1 MSLLNLR
8 NIIFSP
14 TPDKTTKI
22 VSAKDVYP
30 WTEVVE
36 DLPELGPIHGDKIEE
51 AKQLGLYYG
60 DITKIGGDK
69 VAIVNAANITLRKG
83 GGVSGSI
90 HRAAGPDL
98 EKACVA
104 AKVTLNVSECMI
116 TGAYSLPCARVI
128 HSLTPSQNQD
138 KELWRTYLNAMKL
151 ALDSNMD
158 TVIFPALSIGS
169 HFFTPER
176 GTEIAVMA
184 GLYFLKQ
191 NERHKKLKVVYCAY
205 EQDMLELFKG
215 AFTRVLATSKD
226 NDKGWEMDFA

>member
-14 TPDKTTKI
+14 TPDKKTKL
-22 VSAKDVYP
+22 VSAEDVYP
-30 WTEVVE
+30 WTEIVE
-36 DLPELGPIHGDKIEE
+36 DLPELGPIHEDKLAE
-51 AKQLGLYYG
+51 AKQLGIYYG
-60 DITKIGGDK
+60 DITKIGGEN

-104 AKVTLNVSECMI
+104 AKVTLQVSECMI
-116 TGAYSLPCARVI
+116 TGAFALPCSRVI
-128 HSLTPSQNQD
+128 HSLTPSQNED
-138 KELWRTYLNAMKL
+138 KALWHTYLNAMKL
-151 ALDSNMD
+151 ALDSGMQ

-191 NERHKKLKVVYCAY
+191 NARHKKLKIVYCAY
-205 EQDMLELFKG
+205 EQDTLELFKK
-215 AFTRVLATSKD
+215 AFVAVLATSKK
-226 NDKGWEMDFA
+226 NDHAWEMDFA